1 MVFLRKKNL
10 LVKQQS
16 GFRNKRGTSD
26 NLFFFTQKV
35 SESLCKGKKVCSIF
49 FDISKAFDKV
59 WHAGLLFK
67 LDRLGIPRYLIKFIQ
82 SFLRNRYCRIKM
94 KNTMGD
100 LIPIQ
105 CGVPQGSVLGPIL
118 FLVFIND
125 IPLMDLK
132 HISYSSLF
140 ADDLATFF
148 IFNKKR
154 SITSKMN
161 MYLESLVEWLF
172 KWRLKM
178 NAKKCCYTIFSKN
191 GNKNSICFNLKLKDG
206 LIPYNAKPVFL
217 GVTFDEFLCFNEHF
231 NNLRLRALK
240 KLNIIKI
247 LRHRSWGLSCLTLKS
262 VYNAL
267 VGSIFG
273 YSFFTVA
280 NVSAQNLNKIQIV
293 QNRAIRCIF
302 RLDWNS
308 LTHELTKI
316 SGVLSIRNRFIQ
328 LGCRCITK
336 SIKYNFN
343 TGTLIQEYLCS
354 ISSIKRKGGT
364 STPLCVIYPYIAL
377 VFALWVFICVSNLCL
392 IL

>member
-1 MVFLRKKNL
+1 
-10 LVKQQS
+10 
-16 GFRNKRGTSD
+16 
-26 NLFFFTQKV
+26 
-35 SESLCKGKKVCSIF
+35 
-49 FDISKAFDKV
+49 
-59 WHAGLLFK
+59 
-67 LDRLGIPRYLIKFIQ
+67 
-82 SFLRNRYCRIKM
+82 
-94 KNTMGD
+94 
-100 LIPIQ
+100 
-105 CGVPQGSVLGPIL
+105 
-118 FLVFIND
+118 
-125 IPLMDLK
+125 
-132 HISYSSLF
+132 
-140 ADDLATFF
+140 
-148 IFNKKR
+148 
-154 SITSKMN
+154 MN

-343 TGTLIQEYLCS
+343 TGTLIQEYLGS